1 MHYIGLW
8 NACKLFIVR
17 NLLFA
22 LQVSSQSNIA
32 KSSILLTSF
41 VVYSV
46 KFKIK
51 LDDLCILV

>member
-8 NACKLFIVR
+8 NACKLFVVC

-22 LQVSSQSNIA
+22 LQISSQSNIA